1 MGSNGETSFLFYPC
15 SQFKLEN
22 GLSVVFLP
30 LPYTEVLAL
39 QMWVKTGSIHEGK
52 YLGSGISHFVEHMV
66 FKGTKHRTY
75 TEIFRETQAQGAKI
89 NAYTSFDRTVYTY
102 DGHRN
107 SLSVGLDILGNMLC
121 CSTFPEKELAKERDV
136 ILREINMTND
146 DPDDRLSQILFETA
160 FQQHP
165 YCYPIIGIRSI
176 FENLTREDLQA
187 YWRARYAIN
196 NMTLIVAGNLTL
208 EQVKREVNQYLGYFK
223 PRSIAPVFIPPEPF
237 QLAQR
242 TAQEQG
248 DYQLVRGAVAFK
260 IPGIGH
266 KDGAKLQVLANIL
279 GEGESSVLYQ
289 KMREE
294 LDLVYNIDASS
305 WMASGQGL
313 FCIQYTCDPDKSGAV
328 EEVLQK
334 HLVEWTESNLT
345 QEKIA
350 KVYNQALMSELDT
363 HKTVSGQ
370 AHHVGWAVV
379 CLGDIHYPQ
388 HYLEQLRQLTPESVR
403 STVRKYFKSISCNL
417 IRLEPFGETSKALE
431 VRVDAAVDRPQLLEI
446 QGMPLIYQS
455 CGNFPKTHL
464 QALFLGGGPY
474 EPSNKRG
481 LTQLVATLLTKDT
494 QQQSAL
500 EVSASIE
507 SLGGQFNG
515 FAGNNHFGLSLEVC
529 SKDIALA
536 VQLLQNAL
544 LEPRF
549 SPKTFKNEQKAQ
561 LAELKEMQDDVF
573 FMGFQKIR
581 RQFYQTHPYAI
592 GQLGQLET
600 INNITVEDCHTH
612 YWHMVQRKHCVI
624 SVVSSL
630 PPETIVAYLTPL
642 CQHMPNE
649 SLLSEENTIEFQPEQ
664 FREEA
669 ICREQAMVFQAYPT
683 PGIAHKDFY
692 FGELLEELFNGL
704 SSSFV
709 EEVREK
715 RGLAYTVGATRLL
728 GVQQGMFCLFAG
740 TQPQYV
746 RTIQEEMYRGV
757 QRILYKKMCPEEFE
771 TSKACLKVN
780 RQLKL
785 QTIGQKAFSLGY
797 NQLLQLS
804 LQKWLDYEK
813 NIDHI
818 TPEEFY
824 DRARAYL
831 QKDRSSTL
839 VLTPSIKGM
848 V

>member
-1 MGSNGETSFLFYPC
+1 MGSDEETSFLFYPC

-30 LPYTEVLAL
+30 LPHTEVLAL

-66 FKGTKHRTY
+66 FKGTELRTY
-75 TEIFRETQAQGAKI
+75 AEIFRETQAQGAKI

-107 SLSVGLDILGNMLC
+107 SLSVGLDILGDMLC
-121 CSTFPEKELAKERDV
+121 CSTFPEKELAKEREV
-136 ILREINMTND
+136 VLREINMTND

-165 YCYPIIGIRSI
+165 YGYPIIGIRSI

-187 YWRARYAIN
+187 YWQDRYAIN

-208 EQVKREVNQYLGYFK
+208 EQVKREVNQYLGHFK

-242 TAQEQG
+242 AAKEQG
-248 DYQLVRGAVAFK
+248 DYQLVRGVVAFK

-313 FCIQYTCDPDKSGAV
+313 FCIQYTCNPDKSQAV
-328 EEVLQK
+328 EEALQH

-345 QEKIA
+345 QEKIE

-363 HKTVSGQ
+363 HKTVSGL
-370 AHHVGWAVV
+370 AHHVGWAMV

-388 HYLEQLRQLTPESVR
+388 HYLEQLRQLTPELVR
-403 STVRKYFKSISCNL
+403 SVVRKYFKPISCNL
-417 IRLEPFGETSKALE
+417 VRLEPFAETAKTSEA
-431 VRVDAAVDRPQLLEI
+431 RVDTATDGPQLLEV
-446 QGMPLIYQS
+446 QGIPLVYQS

-500 EVSASIE
+500 EVAAAIE

-515 FAGNNHFGLSLEVC
+515 FAGNNHFGLSLEVR
-529 SKDIALA
+529 SKDVTLA
-536 VQLLQNAL
+536 AQLLQNAL

-549 SPKTFKNEQKAQ
+549 SQKTFRNEQKAQ
-561 LAELKEMQDDVF
+561 WAELKEMQDDVF

-581 RQFYQTHPYAI
+581 RQFYQNHPYAI
-592 GQLGQLET
+592 GQLGQIET
-600 INNITVEDCHTH
+600 INNITVDDCRAYHQR
-612 YWHMVQRKHCVI
+612 MVQRKHCVL

-630 PPETIVAYLTPL
+630 PPETIVAHLAPL
-642 CQHMPNE
+642 CQRMPDI
-649 SLLSEENTIEFQPEQ
+649 SSSSAAKTVDFQPEP

-669 ICREQAMVFQAYPT
+669 ICREQAMVFQAYPI
-683 PGIAHKDFY
+683 PGMAHPDFY
-692 FGELLEELFNGL
+692 IGELLEELFNGL

-746 RTIQEEMYRGV
+746 RTVQEEMHRGI
-757 QRILYKKMCPEEFE
+757 QRILHKKMRSEEFK

-780 RQLKL
+780 RQLRL

-797 NQLLQLS
+797 NQLLQIS

-818 TPEEFY
+818 TLGEFY
-824 DRARAYL
+824 NKARVYL
-831 QKDRSSTL
+831 QKDQSSTL
-839 VLTPSIKGM
+839 VLTPNIKGM